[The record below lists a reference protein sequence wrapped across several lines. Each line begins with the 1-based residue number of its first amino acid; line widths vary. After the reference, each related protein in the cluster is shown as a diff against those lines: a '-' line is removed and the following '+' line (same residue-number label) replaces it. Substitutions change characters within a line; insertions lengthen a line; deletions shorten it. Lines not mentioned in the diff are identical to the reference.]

1 MPHPNRE
8 RSSRQVGSVVRHL
21 AQTPGLPFASLLPR
35 DQVEQVLRE
44 ENVSWSERLYTP
56 LVTLWVFLSQ
66 VLDPDHSMRQ
76 AVARFIAHRLH
87 NGQQP
92 CSADTGA
99 YAKARQRL
107 PERVLTRLSQQTGQL
122 PADTPSAWLWH
133 GRHVKVVDGS
143 TASMPD
149 TAANQKAYPQSRT
162 QKAGI
167 GFPILRFVVLFSLAI
182 GTVLEAAIGPYKG
195 KQTGEPALFRTLHPH
210 LHEGDIILADR
221 GFCSYFEI
229 ALLLERGVDVVM
241 RLHQARPV
249 DFRRGRRLGHHDHIV
264 TWSKPRERPD
274 WLDQE
279 TYDRLPA
286 TLTLRQLKVTVTGK
300 IYRSRSIV
308 VVTSLLDADLYPKAD
323 VAELYRDRWN
333 AELHLRSLKITLQMD
348 ILRGKTPATVRKEI
362 WMHMLVYNLIRQT
375 MARAASQ
382 HDLEPGT
389 ISFKGTLQTLTAF
402 ALPLQTSSTENLPAL
417 CQALW
422 QAIVT
427 HRVADRPDRVE
438 PRARKRRAK
447 HYPLLQDSRKKALRK
462 ERKKLRA

>member
-8 RSSRQVGSVVRHL
+8 RSSRQVGSFVRQL
-21 AQTPGLPFASLLPR
+21 AQSPGLPFASLLPQ

-44 ENVSWSERLYTP
+44 ENVSWCERLYTP

-66 VLDPDHSMRQ
+66 VLDQDHSMRQ
-76 AVARFIAHRLH
+76 AVARFLAQRLY
-87 NGQQP
+87 NGQP
-92 CSADTGA
+92 SCSADTGA
-99 YAKARQRL
+99 YAKARKRL
-107 PERVLTRLSQQTGQL
+107 PERVLTRLTQQTGQL
-122 PADTPSAWLWH
+122 PADTPTAWLWH

-149 TAANQKAYPQSRT
+149 TPANQQAYPQSRT

-195 KQTGEPALFRTLHPH
+195 KQTGEPALFRALHPH
-210 LHEGDIILADR
+210 LHQGDIILADR

-241 RLHQARPV
+241 RLHQARRI
-249 DFRRGRRLGHHDHIV
+249 DFRRGRRLGRHDHIV
-264 TWSKPRERPD
+264 TWSKPTQRPD
-274 WLDQE
+274 WLDQP

-286 TLTLRQLKVTVTGK
+286 TLTLRQLKVTVTSK

-323 VAELYRDRWN
+323 VAELYRARWN
-333 AELHLRSLKITLQMD
+333 VELHLRSLKITLQMD
-348 ILRGKTPATVRKEI
+348 ILRGKTPAMVRKEI
-362 WMHMLVYNLIRQT
+362 WMHLLVYNLIRQT
-375 MARAASQ
+375 MVGAAKQ

-389 ISFKGTLQTLTAF
+389 ISFKGTLQTLNAF
-402 ALPLQTSSTENLPAL
+402 ALPLQTSSAENMPAM

-422 QAIVT
+422 QAIVA

-438 PRARKRRAK
+438 PRARKRRPK

>member
-21 AQTPGLPFASLLPR
+21 IQSPGLPFASLLPQ

-76 AVARFIAHRLH
+76 AVARFIAHLLH

-107 PERVLTRLSQQTGQL
+107 PERVLTRLTQQTGQL

-149 TAANQKAYPQSRT
+149 TAANQAAYPQSRT

-195 KQTGEPALFRTLHPH
+195 KQTGEPALFRALHPQ

-249 DFRRGRRLGHHDHIV
+249 DFRRGRRLGRHDHIV
-264 TWSKPRERPD
+264 TWTKPRERPD

-286 TLTLRQLKVTVTGK
+286 TLTLRQLKVTVSSK

-308 VVTSLLDADLYPKAD
+308 VVTSLLDVDLYPKAD
-323 VAELYRDRWN
+323 VAELYRARWN

-375 MARAASQ
+375 MARAASE
-382 HDLEPGT
+382 HELEPST

-402 ALPLQTSSTENLPAL
+402 ALPLQTSSEENLL
-417 CQALW
+417 EVCQALW

-447 HYPLLQDSRKKALRK
+447 HYPLLQESRKKALRK

>member
-1 MPHPNRE
+1 MPHPNGKGN
-8 RSSRQVGSVVRHL
+8 SRQVSSVVRQL
-21 AQTPGLPFASLLPR
+21 AHSPGLPFATLLPQ

-66 VLDPDHSMRQ
+66 VLDQDHSMRQ
-76 AVARFIAHRLH
+76 AVARFIAQRLC
-87 NGQQP
+87 NGQQS

-107 PERVLTRLSQQTGQL
+107 PERVLTRLTKQTGQL
-122 PADTPSAWLWH
+122 PADTPSDWTWH
-133 GRHVKVVDGS
+133 GRHVKIVDGS

-149 TAANQKAYPQSRT
+149 TAANQEAYPQSRT

-195 KQTGEPALFRTLHPH
+195 KQTGETALFRSLHAH
-210 LHEGDIILADR
+210 LHEGDILLADR

-229 ALLLERGVDVVM
+229 ALLRERGVDAVM
-241 RLHQARPV
+241 RLHQQRPT
-249 DFRRGRRLGHHDHIV
+249 DFRRGRRLGRYDHIV
-264 TWSKPRERPD
+264 TWSKPKQRPD
-274 WLDQE
+274 WLDQP

-286 TLTLRQLKVTVTGK
+286 TLTLRQLKVTVASK
-300 IYRSRSIV
+300 IYRSRSIL

-323 VAELYRDRWN
+323 VADLYRARWH

-348 ILRGKTPATVRKEI
+348 ILRGKTPAIVRKEI
-362 WMHMLVYNLIRQT
+362 WMHLLVYNLIRQT
-375 MARAASQ
+375 MARAAKE
-382 HDLEPGT
+382 HELEPST
-389 ISFKGTLQTLTAF
+389 ISFKGTLQTLNAF
-402 ALPLQTSSTENLPAL
+402 AMPLQTSSAENLPTV

-422 QAIVT
+422 QALVE
-427 HRVADRPDRVE
+427 HRVADRPGRVE

-447 HYPLLQDSRKKALRK
+447 HYPFLQDARKKALRK